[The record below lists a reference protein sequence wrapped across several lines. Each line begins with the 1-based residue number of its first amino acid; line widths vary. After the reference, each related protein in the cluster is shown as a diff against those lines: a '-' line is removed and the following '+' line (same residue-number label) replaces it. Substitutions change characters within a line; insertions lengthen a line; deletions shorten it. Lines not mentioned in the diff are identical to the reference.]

1 MYDPLRIPFLICP
14 LIQKFKLSKSMNCID
29 LVFFLILLIN
39 IKFGS
44 FSNVYFT
51 FENKTDKKYHN
62 FIITD
67 IKDRTTHVDRENL
80 WGHTAEVNI

>member
-1 MYDPLRIPFLICP
+1 
-14 LIQKFKLSKSMNCID
+14 MNCID

-80 WGHTAEVNI
+80 